1 MELLLYT
8 PLHTKQGNFAGTF
21 FHKVD
26 PTARKVDLSGSRREI
41 PNDSD
46 SLEELVTL
54 NGIAYGIVGPSIV
67 TFGLIGNILILVVVG
82 KSSMKG
88 KPFKSEKSKTNHTN
102 GRLQ

>member
-26 PTARKVDLSGSRREI
+26 PSARKVDLSGSRREI

-46 SLEELVTL
+46 PLEELVTL

-88 KPFKSEKSKTNHTN
+88 KPFKSEK
-102 GRLQ
+102 R